1 MSECIPPSHLAPRPS
16 DFPCRETWELHP
28 AIQVATPPYEAMHH
42 AEVTSI
48 LQTLH
53 REHSDRVTLLK
64 AGSSMEGRTL
74 WAARLGT
81 GPARIL
87 VWARQHGDE
96 PICSAAA
103 LNALSYLLRRP
114 DDPAARAILDGSTI
128 LLLPLMNPDGAQRF
142 TRRNA
147 QGIDVNRD
155 ARQSMTLEGQTL
167 RRLKDEFSPSIAFN
181 LHDMKPRKSTSSEH
195 ELVVLAVQAGP
206 FDEWGGD
213 NEVRR
218 QGKRLCACMAQAAGA
233 FAHGHITRY
242 DAPYMPRAFGDSM
255 MRWGVACCLI
265 ESGGWHGPGAQ
276 AFVERLHWLALLAGL
291 HAAATGAEASA
302 NAAYYDAL
310 PLDTGPFFFDIL
322 VRGAKLMDGSARP
335 VIEGDI
341 GIYQER
347 QGRRS
352 SDDKNRPLGQIEDFG
367 DLGEDRGKT
376 ELDGRNRL
384 VIPGLVAIAPSLRL
398 SRPEDAESLL
408 PFLAAGCTTVVGGC
422 GPFADEEAFSRWRKS
437 MVEVALPTHYV
448 AFEVVDCLATITAR
462 HAQTQAYGLMVS
474 DLRVM
479 PPDLLAALHLFH
491 PAAHS
496 ALTEEQQQLPLA
508 VDLLLRME
516 GNPRRNRLH
525 LLVRPSDEARP
536 ESRENPP
543 TAEALQQF
551 FAAFLRHP
559 DQIGVTVDTRCSAL
573 GFFPTPP
580 YISGIGG
587 GRIPPADFL
596 AKTINTLR
604 CATEDGLSM
613 VVSRMTRQPAVALG
627 LLEAGLARME
637 YRADLALFDIG
648 DWKPGEG
655 PALPARITEPDCVIV
670 NGEAA
675 FADRQPTGQRGGLL
689 LLR

>member
-1 MSECIPPSHLAPRPS
+1 MTDCTPHSHRAVRPA
-16 DFPCRETWELHP
+16 DFPREEVWAMHSE
-28 AIQVATPPYEAMHH
+28 IQAAFAPYEAIHH

-48 LQTLH
+48 LQALH
-53 REHSDRVTLLK
+53 QQHSDRMTLLK
-64 AGSSMEGRTL
+64 AGASMEGRTI

-81 GPARIL
+81 GPVRIL

-96 PICSAAA
+96 PICCAAA
-103 LNALSYLLRRP
+103 INALNYLLKRP
-114 DDPAARAILDGSTI
+114 DDPAARTILDGATI

-155 ARQSMTLEGQTL
+155 ARLAMTLEGGTL

-195 ELVVLAVQAGP
+195 ELVALAVQAGP

-233 FAHGHITRY
+233 YAHGHITRY
-242 DAPYMPRAFGDSM
+242 DAPFMPRAFGDSM

-265 ESGGWHGPGAQ
+265 ESGGWYGPGAQ

-291 HAAATGAEASA
+291 HAAATGSEASA

-310 PLDTGPFFFDIL
+310 PLDTGPCFFDIL
-322 VRGAKLMDGSARP
+322 IHRAKLLDGSARP

-347 QGRRS
+347 YGRRA
-352 SDDKNRPLGQIEDFG
+352 SDDKTRPLGQIEDFG

-384 VIPGLVAIAPSLRL
+384 VIPGLVAVAPSLRL
-398 SRPEDAESLL
+398 STPDDTSAVL

-422 GPFADEEAFSRWRKS
+422 GPFEDEEAFGRWRKS
-437 MVEVALPTHYV
+437 MGEVGLPVHFV
-448 AFEVVDCLATITAR
+448 AFEVVDSLATITAR
-462 HAQTQAYGLMVS
+462 HAQTEAYGLLVP
-474 DLRVM
+474 DLLVM
-479 PPDLLAALHLFH
+479 PADLLAALHLFH

-525 LLVRPSDEARP
+525 LLVRPFNGASP
-536 ESRENPP
+536 GP
-543 TAEALQQF
+543 TADLPSAAALKQF
-551 FAAFLRHP
+551 FAVFLRHP

-580 YISGIGG
+580 YISGVGG

-604 CATEDGLSM
+604 CGTEDGLSM

-627 LLEAGLARME
+627 LMEIGLVRME
-637 YRADLALFDIG
+637 HRADLALFDIG

-655 PALPARITEPDCVIV
+655 PALPARIAEPDCVIV
-670 NGEAA
+670 NGEVA
-675 FADRQPTGQRGGLL
+675 FADRQPTGQCGGLL